1 MTSSQPITKKVI
13 NSPETCV
20 DDNLRGVVTLFPKL
34 QLHPKHRVV
43 TVRRKNDSGRVAIL
57 SGGGSGHE
65 PFAAGFVG
73 AGMLDGAVA
82 GGVFASPPTGNV
94 LYAIAHLYKYNSGGV
109 LVLLGNYTGDRLNF
123 GKAFEKAKSAGIKV
137 DGYIV
142 GEDVASCQN
151 KTGGRGMCGEVLLFK
166 MCGAMAEKGYDM
178 DAILNMVEIIHKNM
192 ATLGVCLTSC
202 SLPGQPPLF
211 NILPDEM
218 ELGAGVHGE
227 AGIEKLKMKTAK
239 EIVALILDKVIAR
252 RNIEAEDRVVA
263 MINNMGGTSLME
275 MNIIAAEI
283 KDYLNEKQI
292 KLERIYSGHYKTS
305 LEMHGF
311 QICLL
316 RLPEENKKL
325 FLELL
330 DAPTEVG
337 VWSGG
342 VLSKRREGEHVD
354 DDTLLQSVK
363 RKADSG
369 PVLPP
374 NDQKMLRDSLQA
386 AATELIKNEEL
397 LNKLDSGCGDGD
409 CGITLKNFGKAI
421 LKYLESAS
429 FEYPANVLWDL
440 SEIAETD
447 MGGTSGG
454 IYSLGLSAASQ
465 ALATSTTND
474 RKTWLKAL
482 KGGMKAIMT
491 YGGAEPGDRTMLD
504 TLHAVME
511 VFQETLEVDII
522 TLLVRINEAA
532 QKGAENTAKMEA
544 RAGRASY
551 VSSEHLQGEDAG
563 ARGVAIWLE
572 AALSTVTGHH

>member
-1 MTSSQPITKKVI
+1 
-13 NSPETCV
+13 
-20 DDNLRGVVTLFPKL
+20 
-34 QLHPKHRVV
+34 
-43 TVRRKNDSGRVAIL
+43 
-57 SGGGSGHE
+57 
-65 PFAAGFVG
+65 
-73 AGMLDGAVA
+73 
-82 GGVFASPPTGNV
+82 
-94 LYAIAHLYKYNSGGV
+94 
-109 LVLLGNYTGDRLNF
+109 
-123 GKAFEKAKSAGIKV
+123 
-137 DGYIV
+137 
-142 GEDVASCQN
+142 
-151 KTGGRGMCGEVLLFK
+151 
-166 MCGAMAEKGYDM
+166 MCGAMAEKGYDI

-192 ATLGVCLTSC
+192 ATLGVCLTAC

-211 NILPDEM
+211 KILPDEM

-227 AGIEKLKMKTAK
+227 A
-239 EIVALILDKVIAR
+239 D
-252 RNIEAEDRVVA
+252 
-263 MINNMGGTSLME
+263 
-275 MNIIAAEI
+275 
-283 KDYLNEKQI
+283 EKQI

-363 RKADSG
+363 RK
-369 PVLPP
+369 
-374 NDQKMLRDSLQA
+374 KMLRDSLQA

-429 FEYPANVLWDL
+429 FEYPANVMWDL

-465 ALATSTTND
+465 ALAT
-474 RKTWLKAL
+474 KTWLKAL
-482 KGGMKAIMT
+482 KAGMKAIMT

-572 AALSTVTGHH
+572 AALSTVTGTIKPWKTEFTLSN